1 MIEMVLVI
9 EPRLTKALARHLQ
22 NSAGVEAGTFL
33 HFFVKRGARV
43 APNGNERAHI
53 VPTSEMFRPES

>member
-22 NSAGVEAGTFL
+22 NWSRGGNFSP
-33 HFFVKRGARV
+33 FFVKRGARV

-53 VPTSEMFRPES
+53 VPLSEMFRPES